1 MERTCLAVVLA
12 AGDSTRMKSSMSKVL
27 HPVGRRPMIAHVME
41 AIARA
46 DISTAALVVGRDAD
60 GVTAAARIDGM
71 KVDAYLQTER
81 LGTGHA
87 VLAAREAIAAGYDDI
102 LIAYG
107 DVPLITEAPLRAA
120 RQGLADGN

>member
-46 DISTAALVVGRDAD
+46 DIGSAEIHVQQLIPRGHLDAVFESGNGVVRLPH
-60 GVTAAARIDGM
+60 
-71 KVDAYLQTER
+71 LQ
-81 LGTGHA
+81 
-87 VLAAREAIAAGYDDI
+87 I
-102 LIAYG
+102 
-107 DVPLITEAPLRAA
+107 
-120 RQGLADGN
+120 